1 MPSAKSTSSPKHL
14 LFLLLCIASM
24 AALLLIG
31 QKNTQAKLSHFW
43 QQESLCHIP
52 SMEQVR

>member
-31 QKNTQAKLSHFW
+31 QKNTQAKHFW
-43 QQESLCHIP
+43 QQEGLCHIP